1 MSNITT
7 EEYIKKFYK
16 LFERY
21 DFYCNTFYI
30 ILNTNICKMIL
41 CTHSKTGYRV
51 LIEIPEELNIIFDK
65 KSYSTIDNIVTIE
78 PLLCNDLEPNVDEL
92 YIAKK
97 YKNDKLLNCCEL
109 DINSDNMNKILL
121 EEYKYNIDITES
133 KSFKYHLKDIID
145 QLNRLKHILTPIT
158 HYSIAIECQNILGYV
173 KLNSNNEI
181 TAYKINKQ
189 NKDTRLM
196 YVVLS
201 LDIFYDK
208 RKTIDETVVTIHSG
222 VLNVLNHNF
231 TKQITLLKSLI
242 HKCNES
248 MYQIQY
254 IHENQKKY
262 ESELNSLSPVQNT
275 SDVIHRIKLLNKIDC
290 IGLCIDKIMFDNL
303 IAYNTI
309 INNYELLIKMD
320 KIL

>member
-1 MSNITT
+1 MSNLTT
-7 EEYIKKFYK
+7 EDYIKKFYK

-21 DFYCNTFYI
+21 DFFCNTFYI
-30 ILNTNICKMIL
+30 ILNTNVCKMIL
-41 CTHSKTGYRV
+41 CTHSKTGYRI
-51 LIEIPEELNIIFDK
+51 LIDIPEDLNIVFDK
-65 KSYSTIDNIVTIE
+65 RISSTIDNIITIE
-78 PLLCNDLEPNVDEL
+78 PLSCDINDTNINEL

-97 YKNDKLLNCCEL
+97 YKNDELFNSHQL
-109 DINSDNMNKILL
+109 DINNDNMNSILM

-133 KSFKYHLKDIID
+133 KTFKYNLKDVIN

-158 HYSIAIECQNILGYV
+158 HYGIAIESQNIIGYT

-181 TAYKINKQ
+181 GAFKINKAS
-189 NKDTRLM
+189 KDTRLL
-196 YVVLS
+196 YIVLS

-208 RKTIDETVVTIHSG
+208 RKTIDETVITIHSG
-222 VLNVLNHNF
+222 IMNVLNHNF
-231 TKQITLLKSLI
+231 NKQITLLKSLI
-242 HKCNES
+242 TKCIDSTN
-248 MYQIQY
+248 QIQY

-262 ESELNSLSPVQNT
+262 ENYYESLSPVANT
-275 SDVIHRIKLLNKIDC
+275 NDVVERIKLLNKIDC

>member
-1 MSNITT
+1 MSNLTT
-7 EEYIKKFYK
+7 EDYIKKFYK

-30 ILNTNICKMIL
+30 ILNTNVCKMIL
-41 CTHSKTGYRV
+41 CTHSKTGYRI
-51 LIEIPEELNIIFDK
+51 LIDIPEELNIVFDK
-65 KSYSTIDNIVTIE
+65 RISSTIDNIITIE
-78 PLLCNDLEPNVDEL
+78 QLSCDVSDTNINEL

-97 YKNDKLLNCCEL
+97 YKNDEL
-109 DINSDNMNKILL
+109 FNSHQLDMNNDNMDSILM

-133 KSFKYHLKDIID
+133 KTFKYNLKDVIN

-158 HYSIAIECQNILGYV
+158 HYGIAIESQNIIGFT

-181 TAYKINKQ
+181 GAFKINKSS
-189 NKDTRLM
+189 KDTRLL

-222 VLNVLNHNF
+222 IMNVLNHNF
-231 TKQITLLKSLI
+231 NKQITLLKSLI
-242 HKCNES
+242 TKCIDSTN
-248 MYQIQY
+248 QVQY

-262 ESELNSLSPVQNT
+262 EKYYESLSPVNNT
-275 SDVIHRIKLLNKIDC
+275 NDVVQRIKLLNKIDC

-309 INNYELLIKMD
+309 INNYELLIKME